1 MSRATVPARSP
12 RGGQSKCRRWNTA
25 VTVVPLPRVLSISRL
40 PPVCS
45 AAMRYSGRPRPT
57 FRVVR
62 VVVKGSLR
70 NHAVTDL
77 QGRYSIRVPSSTD
90 TLQFTYLGY
99 KPLERVVGS
108 RTRLDVEM
116 LSESQQVDAVVV
128 TALGLTRKEKSL
140 GYAVSTVGS
149 EDLNNTVTNN
159 WLNGMAGK
167 VAGLN
172 FDTSSAGPGGSIRV
186 TLRGEGSLA

>member
-1 MSRATVPARSP
+1 MVE
-12 RGGQSKCRRWNTA
+12 G
-25 VTVVPLPRVLSISRL
+25 TVVGREGSQAAVPLVG
-40 PPVCS
+40 V
-45 AAMRYSGRPRPT
+45 A
-57 FRVVR
+57 

-149 EDLNNTVTNN
+149 EDLNNGQ
-159 WLNGMAGK
+159 LAQRDGREG
-167 VAGLN
+167 
-172 FDTSSAGPGGSIRV
+172 GGSEFRHFVGRSRRIDSRDAAR
-186 TLRGEGSLA
+186 RGVVGL

>member
-1 MSRATVPARSP
+1 MVE
-12 RGGQSKCRRWNTA
+12 G
-25 VTVVPLPRVLSISRL
+25 TVVGREGSQAAVPLVG
-40 PPVCS
+40 V
-45 AAMRYSGRPRPT
+45 A
-57 FRVVR
+57 

-140 GYAVSTVGS
+140 ATPFRRSAPKTSTTPSRTTGS
-149 EDLNNTVTNN
+149 TG
-159 WLNGMAGK
+159 W
-167 VAGLN
+167 
-172 FDTSSAGPGGSIRV
+172 PGRWRV
-186 TLRGEGSLA
+186 

>member
-1 MSRATVPARSP
+1 MVE
-12 RGGQSKCRRWNTA
+12 G
-25 VTVVPLPRVLSISRL
+25 TVVGREGSQAAVPLVG
-40 PPVCS
+40 V
-45 AAMRYSGRPRPT
+45 A
-57 FRVVR
+57 

-128 TALGLTRKEKSL
+128 TALGLTRK
-140 GYAVSTVGS
+140 
-149 EDLNNTVTNN
+149 
-159 WLNGMAGK
+159 
-167 VAGLN
+167 
-172 FDTSSAGPGGSIRV
+172 
-186 TLRGEGSLA
+186 

>member
-1 MSRATVPARSP
+1 M
-12 RGGQSKCRRWNTA
+12 
-25 VTVVPLPRVLSISRL
+25 
-40 PPVCS
+40 
-45 AAMRYSGRPRPT
+45 
-57 FRVVR
+57 
-62 VVVKGSLR
+62 
-70 NHAVTDL
+70 
-77 QGRYSIRVPSSTD
+77 
-90 TLQFTYLGY
+90 
-99 KPLERVVGS
+99 VGS

-172 FDTSSAGPGGSIRV
+172 FVGRSRRIDSRDAAR
-186 TLRGEGSLA
+186 RGVVGL